1 MATLS
6 RIELRRLAQEKVNDA
21 NLLFDHGRYTNA
33 YYLYGYGIEFALK
46 ACISRL
52 FRNHSIPEKRLVND
66 TYIHELKKLVVTAK
80 LADELE
86 QQNFES
92 QIFKGHWQIVSS
104 WSEQVRYAKVG
115 QQLADAMRVAVTDE
129 TNGVLK
135 WLKMHW

>member
-1 MATLS
+1 M
-6 RIELRRLAQEKVNDA
+6 
-21 NLLFDHGRYTNA
+21 
-33 YYLYGYGIEFALK
+33 
-46 ACISRL
+46 
-52 FRNHSIPEKRLVND
+52 ND